1 MEFKSN
7 FIKQV
12 KKLLVNRPSKIKLNV
27 SIKEIMEVVEIG
39 DEINGFALFEN
50 KDFRILEDF
59 ATEHFG
65 KDFLISKIDF
75 TNRFTAASAVAN
87 EKSARQGVFESM
99 LNVAAMDNALYFKDG
114 TLVKLNLGIVSSL
127 SPEQVQNLDVSKIK
141 KLCVLENGVP
151 LINLDK
157 VLKAL
162 PQEYQDIIFIYR
174 GHGQNEAIVKD
185 LIRSLNDEALVF
197 LFFDYDIP
205 GLKMATMFKA
215 LHDNSKV
222 LIPTEN
228 SVIELL
234 RFNKSELFRAQAL
247 TQSEYLMFKDK
258 SAQGDRVSKE
268 ILYLQDKHLS
278 LTQEAI
284 IANGKELTTI

>member
-1 MEFKSN
+1 
-7 FIKQV
+7 
-12 KKLLVNRPSKIKLNV
+12 
-27 SIKEIMEVVEIG
+27 
-39 DEINGFALFEN
+39 
-50 KDFRILEDF
+50 
-59 ATEHFG
+59 
-65 KDFLISKIDF
+65 
-75 TNRFTAASAVAN
+75 
-87 EKSARQGVFESM
+87 
-99 LNVAAMDNALYFKDG
+99 
-114 TLVKLNLGIVSSL
+114 
-127 SPEQVQNLDVSKIK
+127 
-141 KLCVLENGVP
+141 
-151 LINLDK
+151 
-157 VLKAL
+157 
-162 PQEYQDIIFIYR
+162 
-174 GHGQNEAIVKD
+174 
-185 LIRSLNDEALVF
+185 
-197 LFFDYDIP
+197 
-205 GLKMATMFKA
+205 MATMFKA

>member
-1 MEFKSN
+1 MEFKAN

-12 KKLLVNRPSKIKLNV
+12 KKLLVNRPSRIKLNV
-27 SIKEIMEVVEIG
+27 SIKEIMKIVEIG
-39 DEINGFALFEN
+39 TEINGFALFEH
-50 KDFRILEDF
+50 KDFRVLEDF

-75 TNRFTAASAVAN
+75 TNRFTAASSVAN

-157 VLKAL
+157 VLKDL

-185 LIRSLNDEALVF
+185 LIRSLNDEALVL

-228 SVIELL
+228 SVIERL
-234 RFNKSELFRAQAL
+234 RSNKSELFRAQAL